1 MRLPV
6 KLLRSLRECFASLR
20 YRLFSREN
28 TLALLLCLIV
38 LALAVMTAGRAP
50 LWIYQGF

>member
-1 MRLPV
+1 MRLPIT
-6 KLLRSLRECFASLR
+6 LLR
-20 YRLFSREN
+20 RLFNREN
-28 TLALLLCLIV
+28 TWALLLSLII